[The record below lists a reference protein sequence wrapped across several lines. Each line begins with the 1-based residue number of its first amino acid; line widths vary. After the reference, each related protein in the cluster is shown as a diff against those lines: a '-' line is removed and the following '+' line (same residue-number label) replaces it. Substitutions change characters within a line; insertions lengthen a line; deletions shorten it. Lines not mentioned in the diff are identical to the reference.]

1 MVTSGQFIDFA
12 CDRMKNFVWDLT
24 NSGNTE
30 SLERRLPAEWR
41 GGKPRLYMNLPL
53 LSQEIA
59 ERLLHDL
66 GTDFG
71 N

>member
-1 MVTSGQFIDFA
+1 MVTSRQFIDFA

-41 GGKPRLYMNLPL
+41 RGKPRLYMDVPL
-53 LSQEIA
+53 LSQQIS
-59 ERLLHDL
+59 ERLPHDL
-66 GTDFG
+66 AADFG

>member
-1 MVTSGQFIDFA
+1 MT
-12 CDRMKNFVWDLT
+12 NLVWDLT

-41 GGKPRLYMNLPL
+41 RDKPRLYMNLPL

-66 GTDFG
+66 SADF
-71 N
+71 

>member
-24 NSGNTE
+24 NCGNTE
-30 SLERRLPAEWR
+30 YLERRLPAEWR
-41 GGKPRLYMNLPL
+41 RGRPRLYMDVPL
-53 LSQEIA
+53 LSQQIS
-59 ERLLHDL
+59 ERLPHDL
-66 GTDFG
+66 AADFG

>member
-1 MVTSGQFIDFA
+1 VVTSEQFIDFA
-12 CDRMKNFVWDLT
+12 CDRMTNFVWDLT

-41 GGKPRLYMNLPL
+41 RGKPRLYMNLPL

-66 GTDFG
+66 SADF
-71 N
+71 

>member
-1 MVTSGQFIDFA
+1 
-12 CDRMKNFVWDLT
+12 MKNFVWDLT

-41 GGKPRLYMNLPL
+41 RDKPRLYMNLPL

-59 ERLLHDL
+59 ERLPHDL